1 MSGEACLVLR
11 QDPTKVAPL
20 DRSQP
25 LTIGKAAN
33 NKLCLPGFETV
44 AANHA
49 VVRFSRS
56 HGWLVCDWGS
66 PEGTLLEGRR
76 FQQCRPLADG
86 DEIQLGSQG
95 PVLVFRLS
103 AATAAPSAVPSAA
116 PTSPAPTG
124 SPLSRRP
131 APARV
136 AARPP
141 APGAVEIGGRHVAL
155 ERVASAFVRS
165 QRRYPQIFS
174 WWALSCLG
182 GLLLLPVPW
191 LFWPWEVA
199 ALVGW
204 LLLGSQKDHTLVLTL
219 RDGMAYRQNFAS
231 KATAL
236 AHRNGIRQAIGQ
248 SLDA

>member
-1 MSGEACLVLR
+1 MSGEARLVLR
-11 QDPTKVAPL
+11 QDPSKVAAL

-33 NKLCLPGFETV
+33 NRLCLPGFEAV

-66 PEGTLLEGRR
+66 PQGTLLEGRR

-86 DEIQLGSQG
+86 DEIQLGGQG

-103 AATAAPSAVPSAA
+103 AASAA
-116 PTSPAPTG
+116 PTTPAPSG
-124 SPLSRRP
+124 SRSSDRSGR
-131 APARV
+131 ARA
-136 AARPP
+136 AARLS
-141 APGAVEIGGRHVAL
+141 AAAAVEIGGRQLAL
-155 ERVASAFVRS
+155 DRVASAFVRS
-165 QRRYPQIFS
+165 QPRYPQIFS
-174 WWALSCLG
+174 WWALACLG

-199 ALVGW
+199 ALVAW
-204 LLLGSQKDHTLVLTL
+204 LVLGSRKEHTLVLTL

-236 AHRNGIRQAIGQ
+236 AHRQGIRQAIGQ

>member
-1 MSGEACLVLR
+1 MNGQASLVLR
-11 QDPTKVAPL
+11 QDPTRVAGL

-25 LTIGKAAN
+25 LTIGRAAN
-33 NKLCLPGFETV
+33 NRLCLSSFELV
-44 AANHA
+44 APHHA

-66 PEGTLLEGRR
+66 PQGTWLEGRR

-86 DEIQLGSQG
+86 DEIQLGQQG
-95 PVLVFRLS
+95 PVLIFRQA
-103 AATAAPSAVPSAA
+103 AAT
-116 PTSPAPTG
+116 PAPKAAAKTPATVEVG
-124 SPLSRRP
+124 GRAL

-136 AARPP
+136 R
-141 APGAVEIGGRHVAL
+141 
-155 ERVASAFVRS
+155 SAFVRS

-174 WWALSCLG
+174 WWALLCLG
-182 GLLLLPVPW
+182 GLLLLPLPW
-191 LFWPWEVA
+191 LFWPWQIA

-204 LLLGSQKDHTLVLTL
+204 VVLGSRKQHTLVVTL
-219 RDGMAYRQNFAS
+219 GDGMAYRQNFAS
-231 KATAL
+231 KTTAL

>member
-11 QDPTKVAPL
+11 QDPTKVASL

-33 NKLCLPGFETV
+33 NRLCLPGFEAV

-66 PEGTLLEGRR
+66 PQGTLLEGRR
-76 FQQCRPLADG
+76 FQHCRPLADG
-86 DEIQLGSQG
+86 DEIQLGGQG

-103 AATAAPSAVPSAA
+103 AATARP
-116 PTSPAPTG
+116 PTPAPTG
-124 SPLSRRP
+124 SPPSPRSGQPR
-131 APARV
+131 A

-141 APGAVEIGGRHVAL
+141 APAAVEIDGRQLAL
-155 ERVASAFVRS
+155 DRVASAFVRS
-165 QRRYPQIFS
+165 QPRYPQIFS

-182 GLLLLPVPW
+182 GLMLLPIPW
-191 LFWPWEVA
+191 LFWPWEGA
-199 ALVGW
+199 ALVAW
-204 LLLGSQKDHTLVLTL
+204 LVLGSRKEHTLVLTL

-236 AHRNGIRQAIGQ
+236 AHRQGIRQAIGQ
-248 SLDA
+248 SLDG